1 MIPRKIGE
9 LADRRGVNKDRGF
22 YTMAT
27 SKSTGESKD
36 KAAPKKKAAP
46 KATAAKKAT
55 PKKPAAKTVKKVTP
69 KATVK
74 KAPPKKASGPKL
86 TPPQITMLEAIAKV
100 TGPKGFVAAKRP
112 DQKTVDALLKHKLVK
127 KGRKDDKTKNFF
139 VLISLAG
146 KKFLGTKSAPVA
158 KA

>member
-1 MIPRKIGE
+1 
-9 LADRRGVNKDRGF
+9 
-22 YTMAT
+22 MAT

-36 KAAPKKKAAP
+36 KAAPKKKVAS
-46 KATAAKKAT
+46 KATAAKKAA
-55 PKKPAAKTVKKVTP
+55 PKSKPAA

-74 KAPPKKASGPKL
+74 KAPPKKAVKAVEPKL

-100 TGPKGFVAAKRP
+100 AEPQGFVAAKKP

-127 KGRKDDKTKNFF
+127 KGKRDDKTKNFF
-139 VLISLAG
+139 VMISLAG
-146 KKFLGTKSAPVA
+146 KKFLGAKPAAAAVA

>member
-1 MIPRKIGE
+1 
-9 LADRRGVNKDRGF
+9 
-22 YTMAT
+22 MAT

-36 KAAPKKKAAP
+36 KAAPKKKVAS
-46 KATAAKKAT
+46 KATAAKKAA
-55 PKKPAAKTVKKVTP
+55 PKSKPAA

-74 KAPPKKASGPKL
+74 KAPPKKAVGPKL

-100 TGPKGFVAAKRP
+100 AEPQGFVAAKKP

-127 KGRKDDKTKNFF
+127 KGKKDDKTKNFF
-139 VLISLAG
+139 VMISLAG
-146 KKFLGTKSAPVA
+146 KKFLGAKPAAVA

>member
-1 MIPRKIGE
+1 
-9 LADRRGVNKDRGF
+9 
-22 YTMAT
+22 MAT

-36 KAAPKKKAAP
+36 KAAPKKKVAS
-46 KATAAKKAT
+46 KATAAKKAA
-55 PKKPAAKTVKKVTP
+55 PKSKPAA

-74 KAPPKKASGPKL
+74 KAPPKKAAGPKL

-100 TGPKGFVAAKRP
+100 AEPQGFVAAKKP

-127 KGRKDDKTKNFF
+127 KGKKDDKTKNFF
-139 VLISLAG
+139 VMISLAG
-146 KKFLGTKSAPVA
+146 KKFLGTKPAAAAVA

>member
-1 MIPRKIGE
+1 
-9 LADRRGVNKDRGF
+9 
-22 YTMAT
+22 MAT

-36 KAAPKKKAAP
+36 KAAPKKKVAP
-46 KATAAKKAT
+46 KATAAKKAA
-55 PKKPAAKTVKKVTP
+55 PKSKPAA

-74 KAPPKKASGPKL
+74 KAPPKKAVGPKL

-100 TGPKGFVAAKRP
+100 AEPQGFVAAKKP

-127 KGRKDDKTKNFF
+127 KGKKDDKTKNFF
-139 VLISLAG
+139 VMISLAG
-146 KKFLGTKSAPVA
+146 KKFLGTKPAAAAVA

>member
-1 MIPRKIGE
+1 
-9 LADRRGVNKDRGF
+9 
-22 YTMAT
+22 MAT
-27 SKSTGESKD
+27 SKSTGESKE
-36 KAAPKKKAAP
+36 KAAPKKAAP
-46 KATAAKKAT
+46 KATAAKKAP
-55 PKKPAAKTVKKVTP
+55 PKKPAAKTTTKKVAP
-69 KATVK
+69 KTTAK

-100 TGPKGFVAAKRP
+100 AEPKGFVAAKKP

-127 KGRKDDKTKNFF
+127 KGKKDDKTKNFF

-146 KKFLGTKSAPVA
+146 KKFLDTKSAPVA

>member
-1 MIPRKIGE
+1 
-9 LADRRGVNKDRGF
+9 
-22 YTMAT
+22 MAT
-27 SKSTGESKD
+27 SKSTGESKE

-46 KATAAKKAT
+46 KATAAKKAS
-55 PKKPAAKTVKKVTP
+55 PKKSKPAAKTTVKKVAP

-86 TPPQITMLEAIAKV
+86 TPPQINMLAAIAKAAQ
-100 TGPKGFVAAKRP
+100 PHGFVAAKKP

-127 KGRKDDKTKNFF
+127 KGKKDDKTKNFF

-146 KKFLGTKSAPVA
+146 KKFLNTNSVAVA

>member
-1 MIPRKIGE
+1 
-9 LADRRGVNKDRGF
+9 
-22 YTMAT
+22 MAT

-36 KAAPKKKAAP
+36 KAAPKKKVAS
-46 KATAAKKAT
+46 KATAAKKAA
-55 PKKPAAKTVKKVTP
+55 PKSKPAA

-74 KAPPKKASGPKL
+74 KAPPKKAVGPKL

-100 TGPKGFVAAKRP
+100 AEPQGFVAAKKP

-127 KGRKDDKTKNFF
+127 KGKKDDKTKNFF
-139 VLISLAG
+139 VMISLAG
-146 KKFLGTKSAPVA
+146 KKFLGTKPAAVA